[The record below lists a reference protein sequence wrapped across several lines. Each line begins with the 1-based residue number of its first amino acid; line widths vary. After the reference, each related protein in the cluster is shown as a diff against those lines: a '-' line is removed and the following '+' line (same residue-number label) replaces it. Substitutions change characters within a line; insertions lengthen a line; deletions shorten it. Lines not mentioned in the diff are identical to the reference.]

1 MTGLNTGEKA
11 GIQTAVADLH
21 DPNQLPIMPA
31 EQLPLLPI
39 REMGQENAAETGEN
53 PRGVGRPKGA
63 KNRSTKEWTEYLL
76 GRYRSP
82 LIALA
87 ETYSR
92 SIADLAVELGYNLD
106 TITPAQR
113 KELFQLQLQCARELA
128 PYVHQKQPIGLDT
141 GETGLVTLVI
151 GGMPGQITAGVNDP
165 LAGMQIIDVTA
176 TVNQEL
182 SGEISPESNETQL
195 NESALVEA
203 SRGFGACHAADLES
217 AAEERK

>member
-21 DPNQLPIMPA
+21 DPNQPPIMPA

-39 REMGQENAAETGEN
+39 SEVGREIAADNGEN

-63 KNRSTKEWTEYLL
+63 KNRSTKEWTEYVL
-76 GRYRSP
+76 GQYRSP
-82 LIALA
+82 LIVLA

-92 SIADLAVELGYNLD
+92 SIADLAVDLGYDLK

-113 KELFQLQLQCARELA
+113 KELLQLQLQCARELA
-128 PYVHQKQPIGLDT
+128 PYVHQKQPMAIEA
-141 GETGLVTLVI
+141 GESGLVTLVI
-151 GGMPGQITAGVNDP
+151 GGMPGQTPVGVNDP

-176 TVNQEL
+176 TINQQV
-182 SGEISPESNETQL
+182 SGEFSRESNETQS
-195 NESALVEA
+195 NESAIAEENRHAAAA
-203 SRGFGACHAADLES
+203 SAADLES
-217 AAEERK
+217 AAEDGQ